1 MIKLDSRYIC
11 LLLGV
16 LALSGVF
23 GCAGSSA
30 GSSGETSPLDL
41 SAQAVASS
49 STSHVSEVH
58 LGPMNATPEAFD
70 CGHVPD
76 LSHCEF
82 DIMLTLSDVEEVEIQ
97 SVSQDF
103 SPFARLGL
111 VEHRTGFGR
120 DLPYVMRGE
129 DQLRLIFSY
138 RRDDPGETIGGGLFV
153 NYVFNGETFRL
164 GVPVNAE

>member
-1 MIKLDSRYIC
+1 MTILDSRYID

-16 LALSGVF
+16 FVLSGVI

-30 GSSGETSPLDL
+30 GTAGETVPLDL
-41 SAQAVASS
+41 SRQAAATS
-49 STSHVSEVH
+49 STAHVPGAH

-70 CGHVPD
+70 CGYVPD

-82 DIMLTLSDVEEVEIQ
+82 DIMLTLSDVDEVEIL

-120 DLPYVMRGE
+120 DLPYMMRGE

-138 RRDDPGETIGGGLFV
+138 RRDDPMETIGGALFV
-153 NYVFNGETFRL
+153 NYVLNGETFRL